1 MKMQAAKDKSK
12 KFNVLK
18 RQKSGGFKASKSS
31 NNSGQ
36 LQNADPA
43 SEKLKKPPDQ
53 SPPTIIVDL
62 PSADRT
68 GVVEVEDDLIEL
80 LDDHDLHLD
89 ALDEE
94 ETLQDLLAAK
104 VGSHEAKQMKMGSQV
119 TAEMLKA
126 NRQEDP
132 AEAKKWMEQQCFA
145 KDHEEN
151 EEISADTAVSLGL
164 YLPSALH
171 RAREFLCKRWAASCI
186 GCLSCLAWYDF
197 IQRRDEKTQAVP
209 LWDSLSTKCAGHN
222 DPKWITVDN
231 SSRLNTQLDQLV
243 EVKGSC
249 VGWILT
255 PVFEV
260 PMRRKSE
267 NYPKQHSE

>member
-1 MKMQAAKDKSK
+1 MGIFASRDILPQEELTFSYSNGRGSRGNGFGSSDPCHCGAHRCSGCIAEPPKSARHRFADTATKKMKMQAAKDKSK

-80 LDDHDLHLD
+80 SDDHDLHLD

-94 ETLQDLLAAK
+94 ETLQDLAAK

-171 RAREFLCKRWAASCI
+171 RAREFLCKR
-186 GCLSCLAWYDF
+186 
-197 IQRRDEKTQAVP
+197 
-209 LWDSLSTKCAGHN
+209 
-222 DPKWITVDN
+222 
-231 SSRLNTQLDQLV
+231 
-243 EVKGSC
+243 
-249 VGWILT
+249 
-255 PVFEV
+255 
-260 PMRRKSE
+260 
-267 NYPKQHSE
+267 